1 MAFDPSTARLYTEAP
16 AAAQKPAGFDPTS
29 ARPAPAT
36 AAAPAQPGIF
46 NRAVNAAAA
55 KAATIG
61 GALSDAADIV
71 TAPRSTAP
79 TPPPMPAAPSV
90 VPPVASATPSAPV
103 APAPGTGGIGSE
115 FLQGLEAGAG
125 GQNVSMLGG
134 AMEAGGVLVEDAVPI
149 LGRAL
154 RSGGQKLQDYGTEVT
169 PTPQVGSIADVPGDG
184 VLDTLNRAG
193 KFAAYS
199 AGSGIGT
206 SLPSLAIGGA
216 AGLATANPMV
226 GFIAGAIGP
235 SYIQNLG
242 DVYTSASSDPEITA
256 AVQSGQVTEEQVA
269 KTAALAAVPIAALDA
284 IGLEKTLGAAF
295 KPAKDALR
303 QRIMRGIATGA
314 ISEGSTEGLQN
325 IVSQWA
331 QSTLGQHKDLSDRM
345 IEVVD
350 NVLGGVFAGGLMG
363 GVAGI
368 GDTPTAPRGATN
380 KPGRE
385 GEYIPPAPAG
395 TPRLADPNRV
405 IEASAAGQL
414 IPVEGIVNRA
424 RAVEPTAPVA
434 PALLTGENGP
444 TTNIDVVEQPN
455 ITADAARRP
464 REPLATEAGYTL
476 TEALDEARRNAPP
489 ANNIDVQEG
498 VDLTG
503 VRGVEHIEAAYP
515 PDGIE
520 VDESPM
526 PKPPAFEPVGAG
538 QGALPA
544 NAPKPADWRAK
555 WDTKEVGPG
564 RWRIV
569 GMANGNPISPAFSSK
584 SDAEVWAD
592 NQGAPVT
599 DIDIAAHEAATSPQ
613 NDLPEPTEAQKK
625 AGNYKKGHVSFQ
637 GNDIAIE
644 NPVGSKRSGTDPN
657 GKPWSVDMSAH
668 YGYVKRTT
676 GADGDQVDVY
686 LPDQADE
693 SAPVHVFD
701 QYNPD
706 TGEFDEHKAVLG
718 VATREEAERIYDA
731 HFSDGTGPKR
741 RHAVTTMSAD
751 EFKQW
756 VREGDTK
763 KPARE
768 AAVNEGT
775 VDIGQVRPETT
786 NDAPSQARD
795 DQASNTQPEVAAE
808 QAETEEGERY
818 PEADAEDWDYEVANF
833 PDPGATVNAT
843 KVAGPYVSTDAAAA
857 TLANWKA
864 EAKRIGR
871 EEDNS
876 NKVIISLFD
885 ASGEISK
892 PWKEAGYQVAQYD
905 IKLGDDLLEFF
916 PMGELMEMQEEGFE
930 IVGVIAQPPC
940 TCFSSSGARWWSER
954 HDKHDR
960 DMVEKMFGPNAAR
973 YFSKPKE
980 YTRALVSLVD
990 LAIGETNPKFWV
1002 VENPVGRIATE
1013 MGMPKPTLT
1022 FDPHVYG
1029 DPYTKRT
1036 QLWGKFNADLPT
1048 ANVEPT
1054 QGSLMHK
1061 LWSRAEKDGGQRSLT
1076 PEGFAYALFMA
1087 NHPTAAAKPA
1097 VSDNAAEQPATA
1109 GNSDAPLTVETYT
1122 DKSIIVR
1129 GDTRAHK
1136 DRIKAIGGALWNKK
1150 AGGWI
1155 FKASKRADVEKGLAD
1170 LLGKSAEEL
1179 PLSAPKNVPENPAP
1193 EPKRKQPGDADYTL
1207 LDARNDLIEYRTQI
1221 ENQGAAVDDRLA
1233 ERVRRQEKLVKEMEA
1248 AEKPTT
1254 DDDLSAMFD
1263 DVLAEELSARGQPA
1277 ALPPAKRGDNIEV
1290 VPIGNNDEYI
1300 LREPSAR
1307 GDGSAQNLARF
1318 TFRNGRISKL
1328 KKLFEDSGSL
1338 DLIDIGIAQFLEQ
1351 QRQAQP
1357 AKKPQTPQVA
1367 PLTGMAPLGARPPAA
1382 PQDRTAGE
1390 SLTSAA
1396 KNTAQGLS
1404 SAIKGLGELF
1414 GGKGGRLNSGLSFDE
1429 ETYAKAKPLFIQAVR
1444 NLKDA
1449 ASDLREAMR
1458 TIIRMVLDQ
1467 FGAETADGMKPYV
1480 VRFVGDVQA
1489 GAINLTEGSDDGI
1502 QDGLSGVDE
1511 AEQPEGVQP
1520 PVEDGGTGSAPAG
1533 EDGGS
1538 VPDAGPT
1545 AGGRAA
1551 RGKRGASG
1559 RSGGARGRKAGAGN
1573 TDRTPA
1579 GNYRIE
1585 PGALEESRGPAQKAR
1600 DNFRAIELARQ
1611 IDAEGRP
1618 ATLDEQHELA
1628 LYVGWGGLSG
1638 AFPDGTGAYGKGFE
1652 TIGPKVRELLN
1663 DTEYATA
1670 QRSIQYAHYTSE
1682 PVIRAMWDAASL
1694 LGFKGGKVFE
1704 PGMGI
1709 GHFAGLMPADIAER
1723 TAYTGLE
1730 LDHTTARIA
1739 RLLYP
1744 KWGVR
1749 QDDFTK
1755 APLPENMNDL
1765 VIGNPPFADIAIKS
1779 DPKYATHSFLLHDY
1793 FFAKSLDSVRPGGL
1807 LMFISSAG
1815 TMNKNDTAARQYLAD
1830 RADLVGAIRLP
1841 SSAFKENAGTEV
1853 TTDIIIMRKRLPD
1866 EEPAGQPFV
1875 DVAKVTLPDK
1885 FGNMKDGNISSYFA
1899 AHPEMV
1905 LGEQGFFDKLYAGR
1919 YAVRPTPGAHLPDQ
1933 LSGAIARLPED
1944 VMSDWT
1950 DTHGHDDIDFASE
1963 ERKEGSYYLD
1973 KDGRLMQHAEG
1984 VGRPVER
1991 RGKGVEGGKSADEI
2005 ERIKGLIPIRDA
2017 LRAVYAADLGGDT
2030 ANADRA
2036 RERLNKAYD
2045 DYVNAFGPINKSN
2058 LSYRRPN
2065 RIQVESARDEVR
2077 EEARYSGQMFNEG
2090 SFDPSRM
2097 IEAGK
2102 SLAEIAKARADARE
2116 TALAAGTL
2124 WDEGTFN
2131 PDDMPDIVI
2140 DKRPNIDPFSDDQES
2155 YRLRAI
2161 ERYDESTGIATKGLV
2176 FAESVITKEKK
2187 PEINSAGDA
2196 MLYVLNKHGYPD
2208 IEEIAKAARITRDD
2222 VLTQLGNSLF
2232 EVPGAPGT
2240 YETSEDYLSGNV
2252 RVKLAEAQAAA
2263 RNDDRYRKN
2272 VQALLDAQP
2281 IDLPPSQISATLGMP
2296 WIPAEDIVEFA
2307 TEALGLEDITV
2318 KYVPK
2323 LAEWMVTGNLTNA
2336 AATATFGTARVPGP
2350 KVLHYALN
2358 RVPLKVFDSG
2368 RNSDGS
2374 TYNIFN
2380 STETEGALL
2389 KLQEVK
2395 DKFAAWIY
2403 GDEARADRLAA
2414 LYNEKYNN
2422 LRPWEGDGSY
2432 LTTPGVS
2439 AEWGWRPHQLRVIAR
2454 ILRMGNTYM
2463 GHAVGAGK
2471 TSAMIGAAMEMR
2483 RLGLVRK
2490 PMIAVPN
2497 HMLGQFTK
2505 EFYEQYPTAKIMVA
2519 DERRFH
2525 TSRRKQFIAEVANQD
2540 LDAVIITHSAMGK
2553 IPVSNEFQDRII
2565 QEQIDSYRE
2574 IQDELGKKEWNEET
2588 EKRLTRKNVEKAIE
2602 RLSQRLSGSMKGG
2615 RKDQV
2620 FTFEE
2625 MGIDFLF
2632 VDEAHLF
2639 RKLDFATRMSGVK
2652 GISPKGSQMSMDLYV
2667 KARYLRSQNPTRHM
2681 VLASGTPITNT
2692 MAELY
2697 SVSRYIQEDELESR
2711 GLAAFDAWAAAF
2723 GDTVTEVEQDAAGD
2737 YKAQTR
2743 FAQFVNVPELSA
2755 MVRQAMD
2762 VVTSSDL
2769 AQYVTRPAIK
2779 GGKRKLMLAEKSEAL
2794 EAYQQELASR
2804 MRAIENRKG
2813 PPQKGD
2819 DILLSVITDGRLAAI
2834 DMRLVNPSAG
2844 RSGTPSKLD
2853 MLVEDVHRVWQETA
2867 AQPLHK
2873 AGPDGYSEKPTDY
2886 GPATQMIF
2894 ANLGIGDG
2902 RPFNVA
2908 KYIVSELVS
2917 RGVPRAEVALIA
2929 DYNTHVARQKLFND
2943 MNEGKV
2949 RVLIGSTGKMATGVN
2964 AQRRLFRINNLDPLW
2979 YPADDEQRVGRALR
2993 QGNMNP
2999 EIEIADYSTK
3009 GTYDSQMWSLM
3020 AKKARFIEGFFRGDP
3035 TMRTM
3040 EDLGEASQYEQAKA
3054 MTTNDPRLIELT
3066 NLKQDLE
3073 RGIRRRDAFESETYN
3088 AKRRVQYAQSNIASA
3103 NKDIARLEGYIAQRI
3118 DTSGENF
3125 FGQLGDTLYK
3135 DRAEFGK
3142 AMWEL
3147 RKEMA
3152 AAKETVKAKKVGEF
3166 GGFNLALN
3174 VALGEEMV
3182 RDAEGQLVSD
3192 ARGAIKT
3199 QKVWGAWLFLQL
3211 DKDNTIFARG
3221 NGALAQVATL
3231 EDALGDFEAAINR
3244 DRRAIADGEKD
3255 IREFTPRM
3263 QAKFEGQAAIDEV
3276 FAKLKALENAL
3287 AEESKAAKLAL
3298 AAQAEAA
3305 APDEGDP
3312 GTKYAARQSTGAPE
3326 RGLSASGLHDYL
3338 ARTYGGKAIRNLL
3351 RTGKLKIVAANDPSL
3366 PQDAKDAMR
3375 DGRRIYGLYDEPSD
3389 TTFLVHD
3396 NLTDAGQRVGDL
3408 EDGAA
3413 IFLHELGVHYGMPDF
3428 LGQDHFNLIK
3438 KQLRL
3443 AAKANSSELG
3453 VAARAAYA
3461 QVPASTR
3468 IDHID
3473 EEALAWLVT
3482 DRANHQLG
3490 LVRRIL
3496 MKIRAWLVKHGFKN
3510 VSSPDELVELARGAV
3525 KHAAGERLNV
3535 ARPKAQRFASRS
3547 GPFYSKALQAVESAP
3562 MAKGTGEQ
3570 WLAMMKKAGTKQ
3582 EEIDWLGLPELLN
3595 GKAGVT
3601 RDDLA
3606 DHIRANQVEVTE
3618 TVLDDAYT
3626 EDEDIQDVRQRRW
3639 NELEMMGDE
3648 EFKSLVTDYLG
3659 LDVDD
3664 EYIADHTDDLI
3675 DSIIYEEGLSDASRV
3690 GDTERSRET
3699 QYANYQTPGGGDY
3712 RELLLTLPSDTS
3724 KEDRNTAYYRDT
3736 TTDYRSSHWNEPNI
3750 LAHIRFNER
3759 TDADGKRV
3767 LFVEEIQSD
3776 WHQAGRKHGY
3786 LKQFPQNVLDAA
3798 VRGGMTEE
3806 QASADI
3812 KHLLEAPLST
3822 PERPTDAQWS
3832 RLDTAIDNSGAAI
3845 NLNNVFHNDD
3855 GVPNAPFKQSW
3866 PLLAM
3871 KRVIRWAAENGFE
3884 RVAWTTGDM
3893 QAERYTLS
3901 SQVHRIVVVPRTDA
3915 RTNEKTRSVQ
3925 IELNSGR
3932 AVDLGVDNAGIVD
3945 NGEYK
3950 GKPLSDVVGKEMADK
3965 LMSSERGTFA
3975 ADDLRLGG
3983 EGMKGFYDKILP
3995 AETNKYIKKWGGK
4008 VEKLTLGRASY
4019 TVRPMSNGYVVLDS
4033 GNSTD
4038 LFFYTRGL
4046 AEERASELNAQNS
4059 VAVPSFDVTPAM
4071 REAALQGQPL
4081 FAQRDVTGTDA
4092 FKRWFGDSKAVNE
4105 FTGEP
4110 LVLYHGTTAS
4120 FDEFNPNMNPFEPG
4134 VFLTPDRAFAT
4145 FFTQASYGEMARGGN
4160 IMPVYARLTNPLVV
4174 DFEGMQFPYETGV
4187 GDIIARAKKAG
4198 HDGVILR
4205 DVVEGEAIYPDGE
4218 PTPGAGTDQFIVFSP
4233 EQVKSATGNR
4243 GTFDARNSDIRY
4255 AARDVTDTPA
4265 FKRWFGDSKVVDES
4279 GNPLAVYHGTNA
4291 NIAQFDT
4298 LREENPGERGTFFT
4312 ASPRAAAEYGSA
4324 IYPTYLAIENPY
4336 VVTSKQWATSDGLSP
4351 NEAREQ
4357 GYDGYVIRGL
4367 DGKGGDAF
4375 IAFRPEQIKSAT
4387 GNRGT
4392 FDPNNPSIL
4401 YAARD
4406 PGQPVEDSPALEQSL
4421 IQRARQR
4428 FEPWLDSFR
4437 YEAQDKFHYLKK
4449 AQQEAADAREL
4460 PELPE
4465 SEDAYLA
4472 ELRYHG
4478 MAGAAIEDFQRD
4490 HVDPMLKAIQDAGLD
4505 IGRVDEF
4512 LHARHAKEANAQLRK
4527 INPTADE
4534 LEERIAEAAETGD
4547 FVLAARLANHKPY
4560 EGDNTALSG
4569 MSNAE
4574 AREVMAKARADG
4586 KFDALEDV
4594 GRRVDEITAAR
4605 RNLLVASGLEKR
4617 GTIAAWEN
4625 AYEHYVPLKREG
4637 KGDALPRRGRGYD
4650 TRGKEKRRA
4659 GSTRAVEHILANVV
4673 AQHEATLMRAEKAKV
4688 GRAMMTFA
4696 VKNPNPELYE
4706 VNKVDYQPSFDAQGL
4721 VTYRPEPGMVM
4732 ADNVFVV
4739 RVRGED
4745 HRITFNDANPD
4756 AMKIAAA
4763 MKNLGAEE
4771 SGPIINALSKITRL
4785 LSLVNTGANP
4795 EFIISNFARDIQ
4807 TAGYNLSGTD
4817 ADALKWQI
4825 IGDVGKAWKGIR
4837 AFQKK
4842 QGGAWADKFD
4852 EFRKAGAQTG
4862 WLDHYRDINDREKA
4876 LVAKVRDMEGGAW
4889 PTVKRGLRAIEKFI
4903 EDENTAVENAIRLSA
4918 FVHARD
4924 MGMTEAQAARL
4935 AKELTVN
4942 FNRRGAMGKTLNAL
4956 YMFYNASIQGQVRII
4971 SAIAKSRKV
4980 QGLVVA
4986 TVIGAALLD
4995 MWNRSVGDDDDD
5007 KPNPYDSEAMKY
5019 VKDRNLVFMLPGGD
5033 YVKIPLPWGY
5043 NVFHVLGQ
5051 TMGEMMTKPGAK
5063 PTEAAARVAG
5073 SIVDAF
5079 NPIGGSVSLLQ
5090 MISPTVVDPIAQWYE
5105 NKDFAGRPLR
5115 PSGNPFGP
5123 AKPESQ
5129 QYWSSVRPYSKW
5141 ITEQLNTLTGGD
5153 EVRPGVVDFS
5163 PEAIDL
5169 AIDTI
5174 TGGAGRFVADTV
5186 GAPWKRFAQGE
5197 KLETYEVP
5205 VLRKVY
5211 GSAGPAQIT
5220 QDYYKHRD
5228 AVALTS
5234 SQLSHYKTDA
5244 VKLRDIRQKHAE
5256 ELRMIPIMK
5265 ATESQLK
5272 KLREMKK
5279 LTKDRARQREIEDRM
5294 RQVMARFNERYYK
5307 VVTRAAD

>member
-1 MAFDPSTARLYTEAP
+1 MGSSIMAFDPSTARLYTEAP

-71 TAPRSTAP
+71 TAPNSTAP

-90 VPPVASATPSAPV
+90 APPVAPATPSAPV

-242 DVYTSASSDPEITA
+242 DVYTSASNDPEITA

-380 KPGRE
+380 KPGKE

-444 TTNIDVVEQPN
+444 TTNIEVDEQPN

-503 VRGVEHIEAAYP
+503 VRGVEELELALP

-520 VDESPM
+520 VEELDGQPPTSSQPAAEQPLIESGTSDGK
-526 PKPPAFEPVGAG
+526 PKISEPIGDGVLADTKLFGNPSDTD
-538 QGALPA
+538 AL
-544 NAPKPADWRAK
+544 RAK
-555 WDTKEVGPG
+555 GFQSLDRDRQHVMLAKVRTAINDDQVRRAIVESVPVDVMNVLIGSEGATKDALHDKAVLSHRLSVARNVPIPESVSRFIDALAASVKGAATG
-564 RWRIV
+564 SV
-569 GMANGNPISPAFSSK
+569 TEKTGLVDGANVANLSGDRPA
-584 SDAEVWAD
+584 ATQAD
-592 NQGAPVT
+592 GVDQGHASNT
-599 DIDIAAHEAATSPQ
+599 TLSERAHEAATSPL
-613 NDLPEPTEAQKK
+613 NDLPEPSEAQKK
-625 AGNYKKGHVSFQ
+625 SGNYRKGHVSFQ

-644 NPVGSKRSGTDPN
+644 NPIGSKRSGTDPN

-768 AAVNEGT
+768 AASKDE
-775 VDIGQVRPETT
+775 
-786 NDAPSQARD
+786 AK
-795 DQASNTQPEVAAE
+795 PEVAAEPVASLYGDQAPDPRNSAPLQELDGYKVGDRVDVTSRTIGPSTVETLYTRQLAGFDEPSKVARVVNDAGKRIEVLTSELTRPPAEE

-818 PEADAEDWDYEVANF
+818 PEEDAEDWDYEVANF

-843 KVAGPYVSTDAAAA
+843 KVAGPYISTDAAAA
-857 TLANWKA
+857 TLASWKA

-892 PWKEAGYQVAQYD
+892 PWKDAGYQVAQYD

-1538 VPDAGPT
+1538 VSDAER
-1545 AGGRAA
+1545 ASGGRAS
-1551 RGKRGASG
+1551 RGKRGTSG
-1559 RSGGARGRKAGAGN
+1559 RKGGARSGKAGAGN
-1573 TDRTPA
+1573 ADRVAA

-1618 ATLDEQHELA
+1618 ATLDEQRELA

-1638 AFPDGTGAYGKGFE
+1638 VVPDGDGNYGKGFE
-1652 TIGPKVRELLN
+1652 VIGPKIRDLLS
-1663 DTEYATA
+1663 DIEYGTLR
-1670 QRSIQYAHYTSE
+1670 RSIQYAHYTSE
-1682 PVIRAMWDAASL
+1682 PVIRAMWDAASQ

-1704 PGMGI
+1704 PGMGV
-1709 GHFAGLMPADIAER
+1709 GHFPGLMPADVAAR
-1723 TAYTGLE
+1723 TNYHGLE
-1730 LDHTTARIA
+1730 LDHTTALIA

-1744 KWGVR
+1744 EWGVR

-1755 APLPENMNDL
+1755 APLPENMYDL
-1765 VIGNPPFADIAIKS
+1765 VIGNPPFADIPITS
-1779 DPKYATHSFLLHDY
+1779 DPKYATHGFFIHDY
-1793 FFAKSLDSVRPGGL
+1793 FFAKSLDAVRPGGL

-1841 SSAFKENAGTEV
+1841 SSAFKANAGTEV
-1853 TTDIIIMRKRLPD
+1853 TTDIIVMRKRMPG

-1875 DVAKVTLPDK
+1875 DVTTVTLPDK
-1885 FGNMKDGNISSYFA
+1885 FGNMKEGNISSYFA

-1919 YAVRPTPGAHLPDQ
+1919 YGVRPLPGADINSQ
-1933 LSGAIARLPED
+1933 LSDAIGKLPSN
-1944 VMSDWT
+1944 VMTDWV

-1963 ERKEGSYYLD
+1963 ERKEGSFYID
-1973 KDGRLMQHAEG
+1973 KDGRLMQHSEG
-1984 VGRPVER
+1984 IGRPVQK
-1991 RGKGVEGGKSADEI
+1991 RGKGVEGGKSADELA
-2005 ERIKGLIPIRDA
+2005 RIKGLIPVRDA
-2017 LRAVYAADLGGDT
+2017 LRAVYTADLAGNTD
-2030 ANADRA
+2030 NADRA

-2045 DYVNAFGPINKSN
+2045 DYVKAFGPINKSD

-2065 RIQVESARDEVR
+2065 RIQAESARSEAR
-2077 EEARYSGQMFNEG
+2077 EEARYSGIVFDEG

-2097 IEAGK
+2097 LRDGAT
-2102 SLAEIAKARADARE
+2102 LAQIAKARADARE
-2116 TALAAGTL
+2116 AALAAGEA
-2124 WDEGTFN
+2124 WSEGTFD
-2131 PDDMPDIVI
+2131 PADMPDIVI
-2140 DKRPNIDPFSDDQES
+2140 DKRPNIDPFADDPES

-2161 ERYDESTGIATKGLV
+2161 ERYNEATGEATKGLV

-2196 MLYVLNKHGYPD
+2196 MLYVLNKRGYPD
-2208 IEEIAKAARITRDD
+2208 IDEIARAANLTRDD
-2222 VLTQLGNSLF
+2222 VLAQLGDSLF
-2232 EVPGAPGT
+2232 EVPGSPGT
-2240 YETSEDYLSGNV
+2240 YETSDDYLSGNV
-2252 RVKLAEAQAAA
+2252 RKKLAVAEAAA
-2263 RNDDRYRKN
+2263 LDDDRYRKN
-2272 VQALLDAQP
+2272 VQALLAVQP
-2281 IDLPPSQISATLGMP
+2281 ADLPPAMISATLGMP
-2296 WIPAEDIVEFA
+2296 WLPAEDIMAFG
-2307 TEALGLEDITV
+2307 TEELGLNGLEV
-2318 KYVPK
+2318 SYLPK
-2323 LAEWMVTGNLTNA
+2323 IAEWSVSGDKESA
-2336 AATATFGTARVPGP
+2336 AATSTWGTVRVPAP
-2350 KVLHYALN
+2350 VVLAHALN
-2358 RVPLKVFDSG
+2358 RVPIKVYDTG
-2368 RNSDGS
+2368 RNPDGS
-2374 TYNIFN
+2374 TWRQLNT
-2380 STETEGALL
+2380 TETEGALL
-2389 KLQEVK
+2389 KLQEVR
-2395 DKFAAWIY
+2395 DKFSSWVF
-2403 GDEARADRLAA
+2403 GEEARADRLAT
-2414 LYNEKYNN
+2414 LYNETYNN

-2439 AEWGWRPHQLRVIAR
+2439 SEWQWRPHQLRVIAR

-2471 TSAMIGAAMEMR
+2471 TSAMIGAGMEMR
-2483 RLGLVRK
+2483 RLGLAHK
-2490 PMIAVPN
+2490 PMYVVPN
-2497 HMLGQFTK
+2497 HMLAQFAK

-2525 TSRRKQFIAEVANQD
+2525 TNRRKQFIADVASQD
-2540 LDAVIITHSAMGK
+2540 LDAVIITHSAFGK
-2553 IPVSNEFQDRII
+2553 IPVSSEFQDAII
-2565 QEQIDSYRE
+2565 QEQIDNYRE
-2574 IQDELGKKEWNEET
+2574 ILDELGEKKGSDDSET
-2588 EKRLTRKNVEKAIE
+2588 RITRKRVENAIE
-2602 RLSQRLSGSMKGG
+2602 KLEQRLSGRMKGG
-2615 RKDQV
+2615 NKDQV

-2625 MGIDFLF
+2625 MGVDFLF
-2632 VDEAHLF
+2632 VDEAHMF

-2652 GISPKGSQMSMDLYV
+2652 GISPEGSQQSMDLYV
-2667 KARYLRSQNPTRHM
+2667 KSRYLRTQTPSHHM

-2697 SVSRYIQEDELESR
+2697 SVSRYVQERELEER

-2723 GDTVTEVEQDAAGD
+2723 GDTVTEVEQDAAGG
-2737 YKAQTR
+2737 YKAQTH

-2755 MVRQAMD
+2755 MVRQVMD
-2762 VVTSSDL
+2762 VVTSNDL
-2769 AQYVTRPAIK
+2769 VQYVMRPTIK
-2779 GGKRKLMLAEKSEAL
+2779 GGKRQLMLAEKSDL
-2794 EAYQQELASR
+2794 LDQYQKTLATR
-2804 MRAIENRKG
+2804 MQIIENRKG
-2813 PPQKGD
+2813 PPKKGD
-2819 DILLSVITDGRLAAI
+2819 DILLSVINDGRLAAI
-2834 DMRLVNPSAG
+2834 DMRLVDPTLGKSDP
-2844 RSGTPSKLD
+2844 PSKLD
-2853 MLVEDVHRVWQETA
+2853 MLVNDVYRTWEETA
-2867 AQPLHK
+2867 TQPLHK
-2873 AGPDGYSEKPTDY
+2873 PGPDGYPEKPTDY

-2902 RPFNVA
+2902 RSFNVA

-2917 RGVPRAEVALIA
+2917 RGVPRAEVALIS
-2929 DYNTHVARQKLFND
+2929 DFDTHVARQKLFND

-2949 RVLIGSTGKMATGVN
+2949 RVLIGSTAKMATGVN

-2979 YPADDEQRVGRALR
+2979 YPADDEQRIGRGLR

-2999 EIEIADYSTK
+2999 EIEVADYSTK
-3009 GTYDSQMWSLM
+3009 GTYDSQMWNLM

-3035 TMRTM
+3035 TLRTM
-3040 EDLGEASQYEQAKA
+3040 EDLGESSQYEQAKA

-3066 NLKQDLE
+3066 NLKQDLQRAE
-3073 RGIRRRDAFESETYN
+3073 RRKDAFDSETYN
-3088 AKRRVQYAQSNIASA
+3088 AKRRVQRAEAIVDNSRKNIAR
-3103 NKDIARLEGYIAQRI
+3103 IEGYIEKRI
-3118 DTSGENF
+3118 DTAGDNF
-3125 FGQLGDTLYK
+3125 FGQMGDTLHK

-3142 AMWEL
+3142 AMWDL
-3147 RKEMA
+3147 RKELGD
-3152 AAKETVKAKKVGEF
+3152 AKTIVKNKPVGEF
-3166 GGFNLALN
+3166 GGFPLMAEVVSAREPMKHADGEFLRDSKDSIIFEDVYWANLY
-3174 VALGEEMV
+3174 
-3182 RDAEGQLVSD
+3182 
-3192 ARGAIKT
+3192 IK
-3199 QKVWGAWLFLQL
+3199 L
-3211 DKDNTIFARG
+3211 DKDNEIYARG
-3221 NGALAQVATL
+3221 NGALALVNAL
-3231 EDALGDFEAAINR
+3231 EQGLADLEGRIERNR
-3244 DRRAIADGEKD
+3244 RDIADAEKD

-3263 QAKFEGQAAIDEV
+3263 AKTFDGQAAIDEV
-3276 FAKLKALENAL
+3276 RTKLNDLEITLARESAAARAALNAQT
-3287 AEESKAAKLAL
+3287 AAAD
-3298 AAQAEAA
+3298 AQAAEGVPNEPPN
-3305 APDEGDP
+3305 PDIR
-3312 GTKYAARQSTGAPE
+3312 YAARQSTGAPE

-3338 ARTYGGKAIRNLL
+3338 VRTYGGQAIRNLL

-3482 DRANHQLG
+3482 DRANHKLG
-3490 LVRRIL
+3490 LVKRIL

-3510 VSSPDELVELARGAV
+3510 VTSPDELVELARGAV

-3535 ARPKAQRFASRS
+3535 ARPKAQRFAQQS
-3547 GPFYSKALQAVESAP
+3547 GPFYSKALQVIDSAP
-3562 MAKGTGEQ
+3562 MTKATGEQ
-3570 WLAMMKKAGTKQ
+3570 WLAALKKGGTKQ
-3582 EEIDWLGLPELLN
+3582 EEIDWLGLPELLY
-3595 GKAGVT
+3595 GRTGVA

-3606 DHIRANQVEVTE
+3606 AHVRANQVEVQE
-3618 TVLDDAYT
+3618 VLKGGEGGRIAPGAYDEAYARYDDMDRDQLIELANSELGTDAEEMDLDADSNERHDIVHELAQNDLQKMHSEAERNATAYA
-3626 EDEDIQDVRQRRW
+3626 V
-3639 NELEMMGDE
+3639 
-3648 EFKSLVTDYLG
+3648 
-3659 LDVDD
+3659 
-3664 EYIADHTDDLI
+3664 H
-3675 DSIIYEEGLSDASRV
+3675 
-3690 GDTERSRET
+3690 
-3699 QYANYQTPGGGDY
+3699 QTPGGENY
-3712 RELLLTLPSDTS
+3712 RELLLTLPHKGGPITETSFDYLNRQLRDRGYDEIGDEQRSALFGEKREAFDVLDDLESRVGINVSDA
-3724 KEDRNTAYYRDT
+3724 RNDLMGGNPENSLYHST
-3736 TTDYRSSHWNEPNI
+3736 HWQEANP

-3759 TDADGKRV
+3759 IDADGKRV

-3776 WHQAGRKHGY
+3776 WHQAGRKKGYYNPSKAWEVFDSTSGDVVATFATESEAMAEADRRGNPFDWDHGTGAH
-3786 LKQFPQNVLDAA
+3786 DA
-3798 VRGGMTEE
+3798 RY
-3806 QASADI
+3806 S
-3812 KHLLEAPLST
+3812 K
-3822 PERPTDAQWS
+3822 
-3832 RLDTAIDNSGAAI
+3832 
-3845 NLNNVFHNDD
+3845 
-3855 GVPNAPFKQSW
+3855 VPNAPFKQSW

-3871 KRVIRWAAENGFE
+3871 KRVIRWAAENGFD

-3893 QAERYTLS
+3893 QNERYSVGRVADMVGWSTRPTGARFVS
-3901 SQVHRIVVVPRTDA
+3901 VATKDGPGTMIVGS
-3915 RTNEKTRSVQ
+3915 N
-3925 IELNSGR
+3925 
-3932 AVDLGVDNAGIVD
+3932 GIVLAA
-3945 NGEYK
+3945 K
-3950 GKPLSDVVGKEMADK
+3950 GAMSFLPRDKPLAEVVGAQIANRIMF
-3965 LMSSERGTFA
+3965 ERDGTIENEE
-3975 ADDLRLGG
+3975 LRIGG
-3983 EGMKGFYDKILP
+3983 DGMRGFYDKILP

-4008 VEKLTLGRASY
+4008 VGRTA
-4019 TVRPMSNGYVVLDS
+4019 
-4033 GNSTD
+4033 
-4038 LFFYTRGL
+4038 LFQENRWTIEYEDGSRLNEWMPKKEAESMAEDRGGK
-4046 AEERASELNAQNS
+4046 AVQVPAKTS
-4059 VAVPSFDVTPAM
+4059 VHSFDVTPEM
-4071 REAALQGQPL
+4071 RVDALKGQPL
-4081 FAQRDVTGTDA
+4081 FAQR
-4092 FKRWFGDSKAVNE
+4092 N
-4105 FTGEP
+4105 
-4110 LVLYHGTTAS
+4110 
-4120 FDEFNPNMNPFEPG
+4120 
-4134 VFLTPDRAFAT
+4134 
-4145 FFTQASYGEMARGGN
+4145 
-4160 IMPVYARLTNPLVV
+4160 
-4174 DFEGMQFPYETGV
+4174 
-4187 GDIIARAKKAG
+4187 
-4198 HDGVILR
+4198 
-4205 DVVEGEAIYPDGE
+4205 
-4218 PTPGAGTDQFIVFSP
+4218 
-4233 EQVKSATGNR
+4233 ATGNS
-4243 GTFDARNSDIRY
+4243 GAFD
-4255 AARDVTDTPA
+4255 
-4265 FKRWFGDSKVVDES
+4265 
-4279 GNPLAVYHGTNA
+4279 
-4291 NIAQFDT
+4291 
-4298 LREENPGERGTFFT
+4298 
-4312 ASPRAAAEYGSA
+4312 GS
-4324 IYPTYLAIENPY
+4324 
-4336 VVTSKQWATSDGLSP
+4336 
-4351 NEAREQ
+4351 
-4357 GYDGYVIRGL
+4357 
-4367 DGKGGDAF
+4367 
-4375 IAFRPEQIKSAT
+4375 
-4387 GNRGT
+4387 
-4392 FDPNNPSIL
+4392 NPSIL

-4428 FEPWLDSFR
+4428 FEPWLDAFR